1 MSQVIDRLVALR
13 VSDVMA
19 SNVQTVSCNQTM
31 AEVAKLFAQHDLSSA
46 PVVDELGHCVGVIT
60 ATDFVKRE
68 NSLQQPSEITAI
80 EAEGYRCV
88 SVGVDYVSHHMSE
101 GVQSIDPGASLLM
114 AARMMCA
121 EHIHRLLVID
131 DSNHPV
137 GVVSTM
143 DIMAAMVN
151 AVDEMKADANR
162 DAM

>member
-19 SNVQTVSCNQTM
+19 SHVQTVGRNQTM
-31 AEVAKLFAQHDLSSA
+31 SEIAAIFAQHDLSSA

-60 ATDFVKRE
+60 ASDFVKRE
-68 NSLQQPSEITAI
+68 NRMQQTSGIDAI
-80 EAEGYRCV
+80 DSDGFRCV
-88 SVGVDYVSHHMSE
+88 PVGADYVSHHMSE
-101 GVQSIDPGASLLM
+101 AVQSIDPGASLLI

-131 DSNHPV
+131 DSQQPV

-143 DIMAAMVN
+143 DIIAAMVN
-151 AVDEMKADANR
+151 VVDEMNADIDREAH
-162 DAM
+162 